1 MADAGELAAGL
12 AEFGLGQYEARA
24 YVALLTGGT
33 ATAGELAYR
42 AEIPRTKVY
51 PVMTRLERKGLATV
65 GGHKPVTCSAVP
77 PGESLEGAIRAQIEK
92 VNSMNA
98 LVSGL
103 RAVSDGARRLRG
115 AEERRYTH
123 VGHAGVLAR
132 AQEMAA
138 SVSSSAHA
146 MVDDAGLAVVAECG
160 EALAA
165 ARRSGADV
173 RVVAA
178 PEAIGTAALASMPR
192 GVGVRISR
200 TGHNCAVLDG
210 SAVLVLGGEAGRA
223 AALEASAI
231 LGGDLE
237 RAFEAAWASAVPA
250 APLAALG
257 AGAAREAY
265 DAIVAIGEAGMGR
278 AMAPEASRKPPGV
291 AAILEERGIGLGG
304 RSLGDVIGMADAA
317 VRATCGGSV
326 SLDEGGRGV
335 TVESGLNSGRSLP
348 WARVIE
354 EYLGSRGVRTRT
366 VYQARARRGERVHIK
381 MSGGPAAPHKA

>member
-1 MADAGELAAGL
+1 MADAGELASGL

-24 YVALLTGGT
+24 YVALLAGGT

-42 AEIPRTKVY
+42 AEIPRTKAY
-51 PVMTRLERKGLATV
+51 PVMMRLERKGLATV
-65 GGHKPVTCSAVP
+65 GGGKPVTCSAIP
-77 PGESLEGAIRAQIEK
+77 PGESLEEAIKAQIEK

-123 VGHAGVLAR
+123 VGHSGVLAR
-132 AQEMAA
+132 AQGMAA
-138 SVSSSAHA
+138 SVASSAHA
-146 MVDDAGLAVVAECG
+146 MVDDAGLGVMAECG

-165 ARRSGADV
+165 ARRRGADV
-173 RVVAA
+173 RVISS
-178 PEAIGTAALASMPR
+178 PESIGTEAMASMPR
-192 GVGVRISR
+192 GIELRISG
-200 TGHNCAVLDG
+200 TGHNCVVLDG

-223 AALEASAI
+223 AALESSAI

-237 RAFEAAWASAVPA
+237 RAFESAWAGAVPA

-257 AGAAREAY
+257 GGAAREAY
-265 DAIVAIGEAGMGR
+265 DAIIAIGEAGLGS
-278 AMAPEASRKPPGV
+278 AMASEISRKPRRM
-291 AAILEERGIGLGG
+291 AALLEERGIALGE
-304 RSLGDVIGMADAA
+304 RSLDDVICMADAA

-326 SLDEGGRGV
+326 SLDEKGGSIM
-335 TVESGLNSGRSLP
+335 VESGVNSGRSLP
-348 WARVIE
+348 WARIIE

-381 MSGGPAAPHKA
+381 MPRRAAAAHKT

>member
-24 YVALLTGGT
+24 YVALLVGGT

-42 AEIPRTKVY
+42 AEIPRTKAY
-51 PVMTRLERKGLATV
+51 PVMMRLERKGLATV

-77 PGESLEGAIRAQIEK
+77 PGESLEEAIRAQIEK

-103 RAVSDGARRLRG
+103 RAASDGARRLRG

-138 SVSSSAHA
+138 SAASSAHA
-146 MVDDAGLAVVAECG
+146 MVDDAGLGVVAECG
-160 EALAA
+160 EALSG
-165 ARRSGADV
+165 ARRRGADV
-173 RVVAA
+173 RVIAS
-178 PEAIGTAALASMPR
+178 PEAVGTDALASMPR
-192 GVGVRISR
+192 GIDVRVSP
-200 TGHNCAVLDG
+200 TGHNCIVLDASG
-210 SAVLVLGGEAGRA
+210 VLVLGGEAGLMDCKRA
-223 AALEASAI
+223 LTDAQ
-231 LGGDLE
+231 GDLE
-237 RAFEAAWASAVPA
+237 RAFESAWAVAVPA

-257 AGAAREAY
+257 GGAAREAY
-265 DAIVAIGEAGMGR
+265 DAIVAIGEAGLGS
-278 AMAPEASRKPPGV
+278 ALASEISRKPRRM

-304 RSLGDVIGMADAA
+304 RSLGDVVCLADAA

-326 SLDEGGRGV
+326 SLDGKGGSV
-335 TVESGLNSGRSLP
+335 VVESGLNSGRSLP
-348 WARVIE
+348 WALIIE
-354 EYLGSRGVRTRT
+354 EYLGARGVRTRT
-366 VYQARARRGERVHIK
+366 VYQARAGRGERVHRK
-381 MSGGPAAPHKA
+381 MSGRAAAPRKA

>member
-24 YVALLTGGT
+24 YVALLSGGT

-51 PVMTRLERKGLATV
+51 PVMMRLERKGLATV
-65 GGHKPVTCSAVP
+65 GGQKPVTCSAVP
-77 PGESLEGAIRAQIEK
+77 PSESLEEAIRTQIEK

-115 AEERRYTH
+115 AEERKYTH

-132 AQEMAA
+132 AREMAA
-138 SVSSSAHA
+138 SAASSAHA
-146 MVDDAGLAVVAECG
+146 MVDDAGLGVVSECG
-160 EALAA
+160 AELVA
-165 ARRSGADV
+165 ARRGGADV
-173 RVVAA
+173 RVIAS
-178 PEAIGTAALASMPR
+178 PDSIGTEALASMPR
-192 GVGVRISR
+192 GIDLRIAWP
-200 TGHNCAVLDG
+200 GHNCVVFDG
-210 SAVLVLGGEAGRA
+210 SGVIVLGGEAGRA
-223 AALEASAI
+223 AALESSAI

-237 RAFEAAWASAVPA
+237 RAFESAWDRAVPA
-250 APLAALG
+250 APLAALEG
-257 AGAAREAY
+257 GAAREAY
-265 DAIVAIGEAGMGR
+265 DAIVVLGEAGLGS
-278 AMAPEASRKPPGV
+278 ALASEISRKPRRM
-291 AAILEERGIGLGG
+291 AALLEERGIGLGE

-326 SLDEGGRGV
+326 SLDEKGGSIM
-335 TVESGLNSGRSLP
+335 VESGVNSGSSLP
-348 WARVIE
+348 WARIIE

-381 MSGGPAAPHKA
+381 MSGRRAAPHKT